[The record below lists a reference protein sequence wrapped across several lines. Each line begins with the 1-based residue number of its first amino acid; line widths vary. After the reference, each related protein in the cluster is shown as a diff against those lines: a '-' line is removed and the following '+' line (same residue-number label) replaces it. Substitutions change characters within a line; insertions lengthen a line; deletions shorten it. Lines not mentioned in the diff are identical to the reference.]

1 MSRVLYNEWVDRFAD
16 RIYRFALKNTRD
28 SEQAKDL
35 VQDAFEKLWIK
46 KDQIDASKAKAYLF
60 QIVSNALIDRARK
73 AKLSATFREQL
84 PSQESIVISESID
97 LKETLEQA
105 VLQLPEIQRHVIML
119 RDYEGYSYDEIGAIT
134 NLSEQ
139 QVKVYIFRAR
149 QKLRSI
155 LVNPELIV

>member
-16 RIYRFALKNTRD
+16 GIYRFALKNTRD
-28 SEQAKDL
+28 SEQAKDI
-35 VQDAFEKLWIK
+35 VQDAFEKLWVK
-46 KDQIDASKAKAYLF
+46 KDQIDTSKAKAYLF

>member
-1 MSRVLYNEWVDRFAD
+1 MLYNEWVDSFAD
-16 RIYRFALKNTRD
+16 GIYRFALKNTRD
-28 SEQAKDL
+28 SEQAKDI
-35 VQDAFEKLWIK
+35 VQDAFEKLWVK
-46 KDQIDASKAKAYLF
+46 KDQIDTSKAKAYLF

-84 PSQESIVISESID
+84 PSQESIVVSESID

>member
-1 MSRVLYNEWVDRFAD
+1 MLYNEWVDRFAD
-16 RIYRFALKNTRD
+16 GIFRFALKNTRD

-60 QIVSNALIDRARK
+60 QIVSNALIDRARRV
-73 AKLSATFREQL
+73 KLNAAFREQL
-84 PSQESIVISESID
+84 SSNDSLVFNESVD
-97 LKETLEQA
+97 LKKTLEDA
-105 VLQLPEIQRHVIML
+105 VAKLPDIQRHVILL
-119 RDYEGYSYDEIGAIT
+119 RDYEGYSYEEIGAIT
-134 NLSEQ
+134 SLSEQ

-149 QKLRSI
+149 QKLRSM

>member
-1 MSRVLYNEWVDRFAD
+1 MSRVLYNDWVDNFAD
-16 RIYRFALKNTRD
+16 VIYRFALKNTRD

-60 QIVSNALIDRARK
+60 QIVSNALIDRARR
-73 AKLSATFREQL
+73 AKLNATFREQL
-84 PSQESIVISESID
+84 SSNDSLVFNESVD
-97 LKETLEQA
+97 LKKTLEDA
-105 VLQLPEIQRHVIML
+105 VAKLPDIQRHVILL
-119 RDYEGYSYDEIGAIT
+119 RDYEGYSYEEIGEIT
-134 NLSEQ
+134 SLSEQ

-155 LVNPELIV
+155 LVNPELIL

>member
-1 MSRVLYNEWVDRFAD
+1 MLYNEWVDRFAD
-16 RIYRFALKNTRD
+16 GIFRFALKNTRD

-60 QIVSNALIDRARK
+60 QIVSNALIDRARRV
-73 AKLSATFREQL
+73 KLNAAFREQL
-84 PSQESIVISESID
+84 SSNDSLVFNESVD
-97 LKETLEQA
+97 LKKTLEDA
-105 VLQLPEIQRHVIML
+105 VAKLPDIQRHVILL
-119 RDYEGYSYDEIGAIT
+119 RDYEGYSYEEIGAIT
-134 NLSEQ
+134 SLSEQ

>member
-1 MSRVLYNEWVDRFAD
+1 MSRVLYNDWVDNFAD
-16 RIYRFALKNTRD
+16 VIYRFALKNTRD

-60 QIVSNALIDRARK
+60 QIVSNALIDRARR
-73 AKLSATFREQL
+73 AKLNVTFREQL
-84 PSQESIVISESID
+84 SSNDSLVFNEAVD
-97 LKETLEQA
+97 LKKTLEDA
-105 VLQLPEIQRHVIML
+105 VAKLPDIQRHVILL
-119 RDYEGYSYDEIGAIT
+119 RDYEGYSYEEIGEIT
-134 NLSEQ
+134 SLSEQ

-155 LVNPELIV
+155 LVNPELIL

>member
-1 MSRVLYNEWVDRFAD
+1 MSRVLYNEWVDCFAD
-16 RIYRFALKNTRD
+16 GIYRFALKNTRD
-28 SEQAKDL
+28 SEQAKDI
-35 VQDAFEKLWIK
+35 VQDAFEKLWVK
-46 KDQIDASKAKAYLF
+46 KDQIDTSKAKAYLF

-73 AKLSATFREQL
+73 VKLSATFREQL

>member
-16 RIYRFALKNTRD
+16 GIYRFALKNTRD
-28 SEQAKDL
+28 SEQAKDI
-35 VQDAFEKLWIK
+35 VQDAFEKLWVK
-46 KDQIDASKAKAYLF
+46 KDQIDTSKAKAYLF

-119 RDYEGYSYDEIGAIT
+119 RDYEGYSYDEIGVIT

>member
-1 MSRVLYNEWVDRFAD
+1 MSRVLYNEWVDTFAD
-16 RIYRFALKNTRD
+16 GIYRFALKNTRD

-60 QIVSNALIDRARK
+60 QIVSNALIDRARR

-84 PSQESIVISESID
+84 PLQESIVVSEFID
-97 LKETLEQA
+97 LQETLEQA
-105 VLQLPEIQRHVIML
+105 VAQLPEIQRHVVML

-134 NLSEQ
+134 NLSEH

-155 LVNPELIV
+155 LVNPELII

>member
-1 MSRVLYNEWVDRFAD
+1 MLYNEWVDRFAD
-16 RIYRFALKNTRD
+16 GIYRFALKNTRD
-28 SEQAKDL
+28 SEQAKDI
-35 VQDAFEKLWIK
+35 VQDAFEKLWVK
-46 KDQIDASKAKAYLF
+46 KDQIDTSKAKAYLF

-84 PSQESIVISESID
+84 PSQESIVVSESID

>member
-16 RIYRFALKNTRD
+16 GIYRFALKNTRD
-28 SEQAKDL
+28 SEQAKDI
-35 VQDAFEKLWIK
+35 VQDAFEKLWVK
-46 KDQIDASKAKAYLF
+46 KDQIDTSKAKAYLF

-84 PSQESIVISESID
+84 PSQESIVVSESID

>member
-1 MSRVLYNEWVDRFAD
+1 MSRVLYNEWVDSFAD
-16 RIYRFALKNTRD
+16 VIYRFALKNTRD

-35 VQDAFEKLWIK
+35 VQDAFEKLWVK
-46 KDQIDASKAKAYLF
+46 KDQIDTSKAKAYLF

-84 PSQESIVISESID
+84 PSQESIVVSESID

>member
-1 MSRVLYNEWVDRFAD
+1 MLYNEWVDSFAD
-16 RIYRFALKNTRD
+16 GIYRFALKNTGD

-84 PSQESIVISESID
+84 PSQESIVVSESID

>member
-1 MSRVLYNEWVDRFAD
+1 MSRVLYNEWVDSFAD
-16 RIYRFALKNTRD
+16 GIYRFALKNTRD

-60 QIVSNALIDRARK
+60 QIVSNALIDRARR
-73 AKLSATFREQL
+73 AKLSTTFREQL
-84 PSQESIVISESID
+84 PSQESIVVSEFID
-97 LKETLEQA
+97 LQETLEQA
-105 VLQLPEIQRHVIML
+105 VAQLPEIQRHVVML
-119 RDYEGYSYDEIGAIT
+119 RDYEGYSYDEIGSIT
-134 NLSEQ
+134 NLSEH

>member
-1 MSRVLYNEWVDRFAD
+1 MLYNEWVDSFAD
-16 RIYRFALKNTRD
+16 GIYRFALKNTRD

-35 VQDAFEKLWIK
+35 VQDAFEKLWVK
-46 KDQIDASKAKAYLF
+46 KDQIDTSKAKAYLF

-84 PSQESIVISESID
+84 PSQESIVVSESID

>member
-1 MSRVLYNEWVDRFAD
+1 MSRVLYNEWVDSFAD

>member
-1 MSRVLYNEWVDRFAD
+1 MLYNEWVDSFAD
-16 RIYRFALKNTRD
+16 GIYRFALKNTRD

-60 QIVSNALIDRARK
+60 QIVSNALIDRARR

-84 PSQESIVISESID
+84 PLQESIVVSEFID
-97 LKETLEQA
+97 LQETLEQA
-105 VLQLPEIQRHVIML
+105 VAQLPEIQRHVVML
-119 RDYEGYSYDEIGAIT
+119 RDYEGYSYDEIGVIT
-134 NLSEQ
+134 NLSEH

>member
-1 MSRVLYNEWVDRFAD
+1 MSRVLYNEWVDSFAD
-16 RIYRFALKNTRD
+16 AIYRFALKNTGD

-60 QIVSNALIDRARK
+60 QIVNNALIDRARR

-84 PSQESIVISESID
+84 STSDSLVFTESID
-97 LKETLEQA
+97 LKKTLEEA
-105 VLQLPEIQRHVIML
+105 IAKLPVIQRHVVLL
-119 RDYEGYSYDEIGAIT
+119 RDYEGYSYEEIGAIT
-134 NLSEQ
+134 SLTEQ

-149 QKLRSI
+149 QTLRSL
-155 LVNPELIV
+155 LVNPGLIV

>member
-1 MSRVLYNEWVDRFAD
+1 MSRVLYNEWVDSFAD
-16 RIYRFALKNTRD
+16 GIYRFALKNTGD

-35 VQDAFEKLWIK
+35 VQDAFEKLWVK
-46 KDQIDASKAKAYLF
+46 KDQIDTSKAKAYLF

-84 PSQESIVISESID
+84 PSQESIVVSESID

>member
-1 MSRVLYNEWVDRFAD
+1 MLYNEWVDRFAD
-16 RIYRFALKNTRD
+16 GIFRFALKNTRD

-60 QIVSNALIDRARK
+60 QIVSNALIDRARRV
-73 AKLSATFREQL
+73 KLNAAFREQL
-84 PSQESIVISESID
+84 SSNDSLVFNETVD
-97 LKETLEQA
+97 LKKTLEDA
-105 VLQLPEIQRHVIML
+105 VAKLPDIQRHVILL
-119 RDYEGYSYDEIGAIT
+119 RDYEGYSYEEIGAIT
-134 NLSEQ
+134 SLSEQ

-149 QKLRSI
+149 QKLRSM